1 MDHLFLEITL
11 VLALATALGIAA
23 RALRQPTLL
32 GYIATGII
40 VGPLGLMRLNNPD
53 VIDTMAQFGI
63 AFLLFLVGMEMNFA
77 ELKHVGKPAMKIAAG
92 QILFTA
98 VVGLVIALLLGFP
111 WIPALYLAITLTFSS
126 TIIVVKLLSEKKALD
141 SLYGKIVIGV
151 LLVQDFIALGVLILL
166 SGLSGPGLD
175 PARLPVTLLA
185 TFAKGAALLGLALL
199 IGKYVM
205 PRLLHRLAGSQET
218 LFLASLTWGLGV
230 AALASL
236 PQIGLSLEIG
246 AFMAGVAL
254 AESVEHY
261 QIMSRVK
268 SLRDFFAVMFFI
280 VLGSKMVLGGGG
292 AVWGPTILLSAF
304 VLIGNPIIVMA
315 LMARL
320 GYRPRTAFMAGV
332 TVAQIS
338 EFSLIVVTLGH
349 RLGHIDQRVVSIV
362 TAVGLITIVL
372 SSYLVLYSEWLY
384 ARVGPLL
391 TALWPQAHA
400 EKRVGRPTLKDHVVL
415 IGCHRM
421 GHNILHSLLELQRE
435 FLVVDFNPDVVARL
449 HRRGVNALY
458 GDMTD
463 PDIQE
468 LAGVDEARVVISTVP
483 SLQESENL
491 IERVRARGGRAKII
505 VTAESEFDAMTLY
518 EKKADYVVLPHFIGG
533 LQLARILEEDRTLR
547 TLEKLRAQD
556 MTIITEH
563 P

>member
-23 RALRQPTLL
+23 RALKQPTLL
-32 GYIATGII
+32 GYIATGLI
-40 VGPLGLMRLNNPD
+40 VGPLGLMRLDNAD

-63 AFLLFLVGMEMNFA
+63 AFLLFLVGMEMNFT
-77 ELKHVGKPAMKIAAG
+77 ELKHVGRPAIRIAGG
-92 QILFTA
+92 QILFTS
-98 VVGLVIALLLGFP
+98 VVGLMLALLLGFAWLP
-111 WIPALYLAITLTFSS
+111 SLYIAITLTFSS
-126 TIIVVKLLSEKKALD
+126 TIIVVKLLSEKKALE

-166 SGLSGPGLD
+166 SGMSGAGLD
-175 PARLPVTLLA
+175 PSSLPVTLLA
-185 TFAKGAALLGLALL
+185 TFAKGAVLLVSALL
-199 IGKYVM
+199 IGKFVM

-280 VLGSKMVLGGGG
+280 VLGSKMVLGGGDG
-292 AVWGPTILLSAF
+292 VWGPTILLSAF

-315 LMARL
+315 LMAKL

-332 TVAQIS
+332 TIAQIS
-338 EFSLIVVTLGH
+338 EFSLIVVMLGH
-349 RLGHIDQRVVSIV
+349 RIGHIDERVVSIV

-384 ARVGPLL
+384 DRVSPFLE
-391 TALWPQAHA
+391 AIWPPAHA
-400 EKRVGRPTLKDHVVL
+400 EKRIGQPPLKDHVVL

-421 GHNILHSLLELQRE
+421 GHNILHSLLGLKSQ

-449 HRRGVNALY
+449 HRRGVNAIY
-458 GDMTD
+458 GDITD

-468 LAGVDEARVVISTVP
+468 LAALDDARVVISTVP
-483 SLQESENL
+483 SLGESANL
-491 IERVRARGGRAKII
+491 IARVKGAGRGAKVI
-505 VTAESEFDAMTLY
+505 VTAESEFDALTLY

-533 LQLARILEEDRTLR
+533 LQLARILEEDRALG
-547 TLEKLRAQD
+547 TLEKLRTQD
-556 MTIITEH
+556 MAVITEH

>member
-23 RALRQPTLL
+23 RALKQPTLL
-32 GYIATGII
+32 GYIVTGLI
-40 VGPLGLMRLNNPD
+40 VGPLGLMRLNNAD

-77 ELKHVGKPAMKIAAG
+77 ELKHVGRPALKIAGG
-92 QILFTA
+92 QILFSS
-98 VVGLVIALLLGFP
+98 VVGLMIALLLGFE
-111 WIPALYLAITLTFSS
+111 WIPALYVAVTLTFSS

-141 SLYGKIVIGV
+141 SLYGKIVIGI

-166 SGLSGPGLD
+166 SGMSGPGLD
-175 PARLPVTLLA
+175 PARLPLTLLA
-185 TFAKGAALLGLALL
+185 TFAKGAALLVAALA

-292 AVWGPTILLSAF
+292 EVWGATIILSAF

-315 LMARL
+315 LMAKL

-349 RLGHIDQRVVSIV
+349 RLGHIDQRVVSTV
-362 TAVGLITIVL
+362 TGVGLITIVL

-384 ARVGPLL
+384 ERFAPYV
-391 TALWPQAHA
+391 TAVWPRSHA
-400 EKRVGRPTLKDHVVL
+400 EKRVGRPPLNGHVVL

-421 GHNILHSLLELQRE
+421 GHNILHSLMEMKRE

-449 HRRGVNALY
+449 HRRGIDAIY
-458 GDMTD
+458 GDITD
-463 PDIQE
+463 PDIQDMAA
-468 LAGVDEARVVISTVP
+468 LDRARVVISTVP
-483 SLQESENL
+483 SLQESMNL
-491 IERVRARGGRAKII
+491 IERVKGSGGKAKII
-505 VTAESEFDAMTLY
+505 VTAESEFDALTLY
-518 EKKADYVVLPHFIGG
+518 EKKADYVALPHFIGG
-533 LQLARILEEDRTLR
+533 LQLARILEEDRALG

-556 MTIITEH
+556 MAVITEH